1 MKPLS
6 WILLYLLLVANPA
19 QATITATVDRNQ
31 ISEFDLLNLTIR
43 SSDSQ
48 TRQPDFSLLEK
59 DFEIVNSQNL
69 QNSSYTFING
79 QQTSRAYIDYILKLR
94 PKRTGNLEIP
104 ALTINNETTQP
115 IPIKVIEQSNAMR
128 QKMQEVLFFET
139 ELDVT
144 TTYVQAQI
152 IYSVKLYYSESISG
166 DFPAA
171 PDLEDAVVEILE
183 EEKRYETILNNRRF
197 YVLEKRYAIF
207 PQKSG
212 PLILPKETF
221 VGTRGRG
228 GLFSARQRVSA
239 ISTGHRVQVKPVP
252 PAFTGEQWLP
262 GKNLMID
269 SKLNLPEAGIKV
281 GDPLNQVITVSMEG
295 VSGLLLPDIKLSDI
309 PGAKLYVDQPIVE
322 DTESSTGISALNRTT
337 IGIVPTQAG
346 ALVLPEIRIPWWN
359 IKLDRQET
367 AIIPGQTIEIKPL
380 DTPVPA
386 PPASQE
392 EVVPAEPGASNIDAA
407 PEIWKWLSLG
417 LLAVWLLTVL
427 GWYLSRRGVSRPNRS
442 TPPKN
447 KPNTN
452 TRELLAACQNN
463 DAELAH
469 HLLLRWLRS
478 EFPAHQSATTL
489 AALQPAFATA
499 FLPLER
505 AVFSGNTANWQG
517 QALIQAIK
525 GLQPTTDNASLGSTP
540 YLEKEINPGL

>member
-6 WILLYLLLVANPA
+6 WILFYLLLLVNPV

-43 SSDSQ
+43 SSDPQ
-48 TRQPDFSLLEK
+48 NREPDFSVLEK
-59 DFEIVNSQNL
+59 DFDIVNNQNL

-94 PKRTGNLEIP
+94 PKRLGNLQIP
-104 ALTINNETTQP
+104 ALTINGETTQP
-115 IPIKVIEQSNAMR
+115 IPIRVIEQSNAMR

-139 ELDVT
+139 ALDAT

-171 PDLEDAVVEILE
+171 PDLADAVVEILE

-212 PLILPKETF
+212 PLLLPKETF
-221 VGTRGRG
+221 IGTRGRG

-239 ISTGHRVQVKPVP
+239 ISSGHMIQIKPVP
-252 PAFTGEQWLP
+252 PTFTGEQWLP
-262 GKNLMID
+262 GKNLMTD

-281 GDPLNQVITVSMEG
+281 GEPLNQVISISMEG

-309 PGAKLYVDQPIVE
+309 PGAKIYVDQPIVE
-322 DTESSTGISALNRTT
+322 DTESSNGISTLNRTT

-346 ALVLPEIRIPWWN
+346 SLVLPEIRIPWWN
-359 IKLDRQET
+359 IELDRQET
-367 AIIPGQTIEIKPL
+367 AIIPGQTIKVKAL
-380 DTPVPA
+380 DTPMPA
-386 PPASQE
+386 LPTRQQE
-392 EVVPAEPGASNIDAA
+392 VTPGGSIASNIDTG
-407 PEIWKWLSLG
+407 PEIWKWLSMG

-427 GWYLSRRGVSRPNRS
+427 GWYLSRKGERHPHPSAPQENQV
-442 TPPKN
+442 TVD
-447 KPNTN
+447 
-452 TRELLAACQNN
+452 TRKLLDACQNN

-489 AALQPAFATA
+489 AATQPAFAKA
-499 FLPLER
+499 FVPLEK
-505 AVFSGNTANWQG
+505 AVFSGNTAEWQG
-517 QALIQAIK
+517 QALMQAIK
-525 GLQPTTDNASLGSTP
+525 GLKPTTDNSSLGSMP
-540 YLEKEINPGL
+540 YLAKEINPGL

>member
-6 WILLYLLLVANPA
+6 WILLYLLLVASPIK
-19 QATITATVDRNQ
+19 ATITATVDRNQ

-48 TRQPDFSLLEK
+48 TRQPDFSALEK

-79 QQTSRAYIDYILKLR
+79 QQTSRAYIDYTLKLR
-94 PKRTGNLEIP
+94 PKRTGKLEIP

-115 IPIKVIEQSNAMR
+115 IPIRVIQQSNAMR
-128 QKMQEVLFFET
+128 QQMQEVLFFET
-139 ELDVT
+139 ELDAT

-212 PLILPKETF
+212 PLLLPKETF

-262 GKNLMID
+262 GKNLMTD

-281 GDPLNQVITVSMEG
+281 GEPLNQVISVSMQG

-309 PGAKLYVDQPIVE
+309 PGAKIYVDQPIIE
-322 DTESSTGISALNRTT
+322 DTESSNGISTLNRTT

-346 ALVLPEIRIPWWN
+346 SLVLPEIRIPWWN
-359 IKLDRQET
+359 IELDRQQT
-367 AIIPGQTIEIKPL
+367 AIIPGQTIDVKPL
-380 DTPVPA
+380 DTPVLVPPIMQGELA
-386 PPASQE
+386 P
-392 EVVPAEPGASNIDAA
+392 VGPGTSSIDARPQA
-407 PEIWKWLSLG
+407 WKWVSMG
-417 LLAVWLLTVL
+417 LLTVWLLTAL
-427 GWYLSRRGVSRPNRS
+427 GWYLSRRGERQPNRS
-442 TPPKN
+442 APQENQVKTD
-447 KPNTN
+447 
-452 TRELLAACQNN
+452 TRELLAACQGN

-499 FLPLER
+499 FLPLEK
-505 AVFSGNTANWQG
+505 AVFSGNTADWQG

-525 GLQPTTDNASLGSTP
+525 GLQSTTDNASLGSTP
-540 YLEKEINPGL
+540 YLAKALNPGL